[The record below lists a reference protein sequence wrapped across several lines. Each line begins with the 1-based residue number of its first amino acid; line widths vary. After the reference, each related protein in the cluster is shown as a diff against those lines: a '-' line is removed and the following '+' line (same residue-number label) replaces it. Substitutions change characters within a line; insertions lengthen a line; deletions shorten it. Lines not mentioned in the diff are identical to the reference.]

1 MVSVVEGKEQ
11 RGLLHGGVRFASER
25 IYPNRGPKIF
35 PSLTS
40 LRWTNTTLFF
50 CILSKYKH
58 AGGRKGGRDGG
69 RVSLD
74 LLPSEKR
81 TRRVVRTSPRG
92 REGRWGIVEIPSKL
106 LILLRQLSSWASCLP
121 VLGQNLTLS
130 FDQR

>member
-92 REGRWGIVEIPSKL
+92 REGRWGIVEIPSNFAEAVV
-106 LILLRQLSSWASCLP
+106 ILGQLSTCP
-121 VLGQNLTLS
+121 GPEPDPE
-130 FDQR
+130 F